1 MKNYSTFL
9 IATVAAGFL
18 SGPLLAQDAPMMD
31 LNVMTC
37 ADLMKMD
44 QPGMMAAATTA
55 EMMMQMSAMTDA
67 QKAIIDD
74 KHAVE
79 TQDLTAPKKLQF
91 IAMALLAEN
100 KAKTDAMSDADKAA
114 ARKMTESHLAKME
127 AACKGNDAMMMG
139 DVMKAMK

>member
-18 SGPLLAQDAPMMD
+18 SGPLLAQDAAMMD
-31 LNVMTC
+31 MSTMTC

-44 QPGMMAAATTA
+44 QPGMMSAASTA
-55 EMMMQMSAMTDA
+55 EVMMQMSAMTDA

-74 KHAVE
+74 KYAVE
-79 TQDLTAPKKLQF
+79 TQDMTAPKKLQF
-91 IAMALLAEN
+91 MATAMLAEN
-100 KAKTDAMSDADKAA
+100 LVKMNAMSDADKAA
-114 ARKMTESHLAKME
+114 AMKMTESHMAMME
-127 AACKGNDAMMMG
+127 AACKGNDAMMMN